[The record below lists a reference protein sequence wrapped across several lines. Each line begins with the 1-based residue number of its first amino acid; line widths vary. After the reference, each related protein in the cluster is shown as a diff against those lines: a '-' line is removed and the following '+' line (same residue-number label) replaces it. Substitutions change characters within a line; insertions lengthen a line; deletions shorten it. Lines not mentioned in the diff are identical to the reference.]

1 MKTAKL
7 VVRQAEVGRLFPDGF
22 VLLLEDEASVLDA
35 VRAADEEILK
45 KYGRFPVDRF
55 KSLMHMVYY
64 PCEERFCK
72 QVAVQAYTPTEPFLN
87 IGEDPKMLLP
97 NDTTV
102 VLVPEGGCTTDW
114 EQPMTWARSLKSA
127 RMLQGA
133 SSRSEAPPVAD
144 HQD

>member
-1 MKTAKL
+1 
-7 VVRQAEVGRLFPDGF
+7 VRQAEVSRLFPDGL
-22 VLLLEDEASVLDA
+22 VLLLGDEASVLDA

-45 KYGRFPVDRF
+45 KYGRFPVVKF
-55 KSLMHMVYY
+55 KSLMHMAYY
-64 PCEERFCK
+64 PCEERFYK

-87 IGEDPKMLLP
+87 IREDPKRLLP
-97 NDTTV
+97 NDATV

-114 EQPMTWARSLKSA
+114 EQPMTCAGSLKSA
-127 RMLQGA
+127 HMLQGA